1 MTKRAGL
8 VLALLLLVGV
18 ISARADSISI
28 FNTGVDNN
36 GVLLPDGFVDPHY
49 TVAPPGLSPGP
60 AYVVSQTA
68 FPLCSGCPWVPD
80 GPNSKW
86 IDPFSPIPGTGI
98 PVGNYTYTT
107 TFDLTGLDPG
117 TAVLTGQWMTD
128 NNGVEILLNGN
139 VFSITTPF
147 TSFVGPFSPF
157 TINSGFVSGVNTLQ
171 LVVNEDGAYTGF
183 RAELSGTATP
193 VPEPGSLALLAT
205 GVAFVG
211 NRLRKRRTARSGVRF
226 D

>member
-8 VLALLLLVGV
+8 GVALLLLVGV

-36 GVLLPDGFVDPHY
+36 GVLLPDGSVDPHY
-49 TVAPPGLSPGP
+49 TVAPPGSSLSGT
-60 AYVVSQTA
+60 AYVVLQTA
-68 FPLCSGCPWVPD
+68 YPLGGGPWVPD

-86 IDPFSPIPGTGI
+86 IDPFSATPGASIPAGL
-98 PVGNYTYTT
+98 YTYTT
-107 TFDLTGLDPG
+107 TFDLTGLIPG

-128 NNGVEILLNGN
+128 NNGVEIILNAS

-147 TSFVGPFSPF
+147 TSFQGPFSPF
-157 TINSGFVSGVNTLQ
+157 TITSGFVSGVNTLQ
-171 LVVNEDGAYTGF
+171 FVINEDGAWTGF
-183 RAELSGTATP
+183 RGELSGTATP

-205 GVAFVG
+205 GLVFVG
-211 NRLRKRRTARSGVRF
+211 SRLRRRRAARSGVRF